1 MRPQGATLK
10 LNGAAIAVA
19 LTSLFDV
26 EICLA
31 ESTNLP
37 RRQVEVC
44 ARILLGF
51 SRELISSDLGI
62 GMETVHTHRKRAYQ
76 RLRVTSEQELVDW
89 YARLSVDP

>member
-1 MRPQGATLK
+1 VRAQGAALK
-10 LNGAAIAVA
+10 FNGAALAVA

-26 EICLA
+26 EVCLA

-51 SRELISSDLGI
+51 SREHISNDLGI

-76 RLRVTSEQELVDW
+76 RLHIGSEQELADW
-89 YARLSVDP
+89 YARISEDP